1 MQSFLNSPQGP
12 LGSAGQSGT
21 STMPQ
26 SLFNNSSG
34 FGSRFGAGID
44 AFKNRMGTFS
54 QEARENPLNAA
65 QGLFKPGGMLGNIF
79 GGDGGF
85 LNGMLGPKGL
95 GGIPQNLAQI
105 PQNVASIFGQQGLGG
120 IPGNMGQ
127 MFKNPLSGVSTPN
140 PTTNGMTNVPGAA
153 PTSGGFG
160 GGGFLSRFMNSG
172 QG

>member
-26 SLFNNSSG
+26 NLFNNSTG
-34 FGSRFGAGID
+34 FGSRFGAGLD

-65 QGLFKPGGMLGNIF
+65 QNIFKPDGLLGGIF

-85 LNGMLGPKGL
+85 LNGMFGQKGL
-95 GGIPQNLAQI
+95 GGIPQNIAQI
-105 PQNVASIFGQQGLGG
+105 PQNIAQ
-120 IPGNMGQ
+120 IPQTFGNMFSQ
-127 MFKNPLSGVSTPN
+127 SQQ
-140 PTTNGMTNVPGAA
+140 PGG
-153 PTSGGFG
+153 SGGAPSG
-160 GGGFLSRFMNSG
+160 NPSGGFLSRFMNSG

>member
-26 SLFNNSSG
+26 NLFNNSTG

-65 QGLFKPGGMLGNIF
+65 QNIFKPDGLLGGIF

-85 LNGMLGPKGL
+85 LNGMFGQKGL
-95 GGIPQNLAQI
+95 GGI

-120 IPGNMGQ
+120 IPGNVGQ
-127 MFKNPLSGVSTPN
+127 MFKNPLSGATASG